1 MLPPTSSS
9 FLLSDIISLL
19 SARRPGL
26 SIYLSRRTAVKA
38 RPGYVW
44 GGGHLSKALHRVSQ
58 GSVLDVPLMIR
69 TELGLRVE
77 QKASCPSGTSEENG
91 CCLKKTRGRGRGGR
105 Y

>member
-26 SIYLSRRTAVKA
+26 SIFLSRRTAVKA
-38 RPGYVW
+38 LPGYVW
-44 GGGHLSKALHRVSQ
+44 GGRTSARPYTRVSQ

-69 TELGLRVE
+69 TELGLSVD
-77 QKASCPSGTSEENG
+77 QKASCPSGTSED
-91 CCLKKTRGRGRGGR
+91 RAGRKMAVV
-105 Y
+105 